1 MELEVSVIIASF
13 GDREELTEKGFRDG
27 SQVMKMFYIFT
38 GIMVIPNF
46 TLVKI
51 YRTAIKIKNNLV
63 WDSNRKKLMDTQ
75 DKSILSPESIAKGN
89 GTCCILRDKK
99 RGERNF
105 CSSKQKFT
113 VSALKM
119 QDLWDF
125 LALGHFELEGGGSEL
140 RCFGSVMR
148 LLRVHFLFDL

>member
-63 WDSNRKKLMDTQ
+63 
-75 DKSILSPESIAKGN
+75 
-89 GTCCILRDKK
+89 
-99 RGERNF
+99 
-105 CSSKQKFT
+105 
-113 VSALKM
+113 
-119 QDLWDF
+119 
-125 LALGHFELEGGGSEL
+125 
-140 RCFGSVMR
+140 
-148 LLRVHFLFDL
+148 